1 MLNIEHRG
9 RVLLQIA
16 IVLSLG
22 LWPGTEAHSQVKRA
36 ENPND
41 RAEQEAEQMVSLSAA
56 AIQQILVREPGLLLE
71 VKKTLVRKAYEQGRL
86 LDPGDLSDETLF
98 ALLRQD
104 NNVRILA
111 TREIEARMYI
121 RAKPKTDELQKKDW
135 RTQPLYSTQDTHGEE
150 PQQVEGSQEQQ
161 YWSTHHGCPLARLK
175 WKKFH
180 ARGSRIPRPLPI
192 SSPIILGPRVWPEP
206 SLRIAI
212 TSMFHRQTQAIC
224 RASPPT
230 NCLACSMPGWLK
242 MPAALADWSLF
253 RRR

>member
-121 RAKPKTDELQKKDW
+121 RAKPKTDELQK
-135 RTQPLYSTQDTHGEE
+135 S
-150 PQQVEGSQEQQ
+150 
-161 YWSTHHGCPLARLK
+161 
-175 WKKFH
+175 
-180 ARGSRIPRPLPI
+180 
-192 SSPIILGPRVWPEP
+192 
-206 SLRIAI
+206 
-212 TSMFHRQTQAIC
+212 
-224 RASPPT
+224 
-230 NCLACSMPGWLK
+230 
-242 MPAALADWSLF
+242 
-253 RRR
+253 